1 MSLQD
6 PVYLVLCTVPEP
18 DTRRL
23 VDCLLEER
31 HIACANLLGPVESR
45 YRWEGRLETSRE
57 ILLLMKASSSA
68 LEGLRGRI
76 AALHPY
82 EVPEVL
88 EFEASS
94 GLPAYLAWVTASC
107 GAES

>member
-18 DTRRL
+18 DARGL
-23 VDCLLEER
+23 VDRLLEER

-45 YRWEGRLETSRE
+45 YRWEGKLETSRE
-57 ILLLMKASSSA
+57 ILLFMKTRRSA

-88 EFEASS
+88 EFHSES
-94 GLPAYLAWVTASC
+94 GLPAYLAWVVDSC
-107 GAES
+107 GADS